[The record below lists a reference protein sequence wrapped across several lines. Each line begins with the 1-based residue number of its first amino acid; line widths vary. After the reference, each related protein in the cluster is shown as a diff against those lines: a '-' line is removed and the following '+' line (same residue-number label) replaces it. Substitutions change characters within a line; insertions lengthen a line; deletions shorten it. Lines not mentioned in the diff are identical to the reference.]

1 MDLFLFS
8 TAPALIEPAVE
19 GGVAAIVVDW
29 ERRGK
34 AARQTGADTCISADD
49 ADDLARV
56 RAATSAPVVCR
67 LDRPGPW
74 SPAQARLAAALG
86 ADELLVPMVR
96 RPEDVEPVL
105 AAVAAV
111 AGGCRVGV
119 LVETQEAVAAAARL
133 AALPIARVYVGLNDL
148 AIERRSASLFDALA
162 DGTVERVR
170 AAVGDARFGV
180 GGLTVPGGG
189 RPIPVELLIGE
200 LCRLRADFTFLR
212 RSFWRDAADGDVA
225 AAVRSIHAAVAAA
238 RERDPARIATD
249 RQALLAALAAGRVA
263 LAS

>member
-8 TAPALIEPAVE
+8 TAPAMIEPAVQ
-19 GGVAAIVVDW
+19 GGVSAIVVDW

-56 RAATSAPVVCR
+56 RAATRAPVVCR

-86 ADELLVPMVR
+86 ADEVLVPMVR

-105 AAVAAV
+105 AAVA
-111 AGGCRVGV
+111 GDCRVGV

-148 AIERRSASLFDALA
+148 AIERRSTSLFDALA
-162 DGTVERVR
+162 DGTVDRVR
-170 AAVGDARFGV
+170 AAVGDVRFGV

-212 RSFWRDAADGDVA
+212 RSFWHDVAGRDVA

-238 RERDPARIATD
+238 AERDPARVDTD
-249 RQALLAALAAGRVA
+249 RRALLAALAAGRVA